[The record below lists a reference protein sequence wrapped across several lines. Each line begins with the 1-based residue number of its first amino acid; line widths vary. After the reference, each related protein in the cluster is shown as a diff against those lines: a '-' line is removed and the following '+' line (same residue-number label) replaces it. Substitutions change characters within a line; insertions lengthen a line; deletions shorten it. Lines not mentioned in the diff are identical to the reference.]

1 MVFLQTKQFDRA
13 IGVHFKFSL
22 VSGES
27 WAAGVASWAWGDGE
41 SAAQG
46 VGPCKELFAS
56 GASAISSPRA
66 QRSQSLRTDPSCG
79 VFAGFFFP
87 S

>member
-46 VGPCKELFAS
+46 VGPCKE
-56 GASAISSPRA
+56 
-66 QRSQSLRTDPSCG
+66 
-79 VFAGFFFP
+79 
-87 S
+87 

>member
-1 MVFLQTKQFDRA
+1 MVFLQTKQFDWA

-27 WAAGVASWAWGDGE
+27 WAAGGDGE

>member
-1 MVFLQTKQFDRA
+1 MVFLQTKQFDWA

-27 WAAGVASWAWGDGE
+27 WAAGGDGE

-46 VGPCKELFAS
+46 VGPCKE
-56 GASAISSPRA
+56 
-66 QRSQSLRTDPSCG
+66 
-79 VFAGFFFP
+79 
-87 S
+87 